1 MTRFSNAFVALGALT
16 VLATAPGAL
25 VLAAETPMPQVFRDA
40 PFQKGQWKME
50 FLEMNA
56 KGAQHA
62 GGMPTMSVCM
72 DDVRDMGRNQAGR
85 NQAGPG
91 GRERPDCKVQILKD
105 TATEAIMETTCPDG
119 TTRATITRQGDKS
132 FLMQAAGTSRGETYS
147 MKARYTF
154 ESAQCTQ
161 SGTGMGIGA
170 GPGAGMRM
178 NKSSPECQKAQA
190 QLGSMNPGT
199 MCANAGANRA
209 MCEQNVQ
216 RMRSQLESLCN

>member
-1 MTRFSNAFVALGALT
+1 MTRFSNALIALGTLT
-16 VLATAPGAL
+16 VLATAPGDPA
-25 VLAAETPMPQVFRDA
+25 LAADTPMPQVFRDA

-50 FLEMNA
+50 FLEMSA
-56 KGAQHA
+56 KGVQHT
-62 GGMPTMSVCM
+62 GGMPGAMSVCM
-72 DDVRDMGRNQAGR
+72 DDIRDMGRNQAGR
-85 NQAGPG
+85 NQAGPR
-91 GRERPDCKVQILKD
+91 GREKPDCKVQILKD
-105 TATEAIMETTCPDG
+105 TATEAVMESTCPDS

-132 FLMQAAGTSRGETYS
+132 YLMQAVGTSRGESYS

-161 SGTGMGIGA
+161 SGPGMGAGA
-170 GPGAGMRM
+170 GAGMRM

-216 RMRSQLESLCN
+216 RMRSQLESVCN